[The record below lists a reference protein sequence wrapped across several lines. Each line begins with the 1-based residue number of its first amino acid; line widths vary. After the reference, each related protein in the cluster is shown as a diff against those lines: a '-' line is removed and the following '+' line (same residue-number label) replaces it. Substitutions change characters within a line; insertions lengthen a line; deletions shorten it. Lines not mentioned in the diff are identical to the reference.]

1 MKARASSDPSTHQE
15 NDTFESCQKFSVTL
29 PNRIA
34 PHLRKAE
41 PFPSIS
47 AAQLLSLEVSHS
59 GWVRKEGFGI
69 RTCMLYFFV
78 FLVNVLHC
86 VGNKFRFIV
95 TSICKHIYI

>member
-69 RTCMLYFFV
+69 RTCML
-78 FLVNVLHC
+78 
-86 VGNKFRFIV
+86 
-95 TSICKHIYI
+95 